1 MKAYTG
7 ETEMQN
13 FWIAICNLL
22 FNLINPHPAAVQPAA
37 SASRHA
43 DPFNPAT
50 GQPMVDQFDSTGAFY
65 GYDAP

>member
-1 MKAYTG
+1 
-7 ETEMQN
+7 MQN
-13 FWIAICNLL
+13 FWIAICNWL
-22 FNLINPHPAAVQPAA
+22 FNLVNPHPAAVQPAA

-50 GQPMVDQFDSTGAFY
+50 GQPMVGQFDSTGALY

>member
-7 ETEMQN
+7 GTEMQN
-13 FWIAICNLL
+13 FWIVICNLL
-22 FNLINPHPAAVQPAA
+22 FNLVNPHPVAVQPA
-37 SASRHA
+37 ASRHA

-50 GQPMVDQFDSTGAFY
+50 GQPMVGQFDSTGAFY

>member
-7 ETEMQN
+7 GTEMQN

-22 FNLINPHPAAVQPAA
+22 FNLVNPHPAAVQPAA
-37 SASRHA
+37 SASCHA

-50 GQPMVDQFDSTGAFY
+50 GQPMVGQFDSTGAFY